1 LVFTFTAT
9 AVYLKPVY
17 RIAPDDHVN
26 INEMKKINYALLIA
40 LALGL
45 MNSCVPTRKYK
56 TSQNELQSV
65 RNDSANLAGK
75 VNELQSTVAL
85 LKQQI
90 SDLNSKVADLSNKAG
105 VLSTDA
111 ANKQSQLTKS
121 QQELANQQK
130 RLEQLQALMDQQK
143 KATDEIRKKMADALV
158 GFNSNELS
166 VAIKNG
172 KVYVSLQENLLFPS
186 GSAVVNP
193 KGKEALGKLAEVL
206 NANTDITVDIE
217 GHTDSIPIRT
227 RYKDNWDL
235 STARAVSIVRILTT
249 DYKVDPVRIIAS
261 GHSQY
266 DPVQTNSTAEGRA
279 LNRRTEIILSPKLD
293 ELFKLLETS
302 NSN

>member
-1 LVFTFTAT
+1 
-9 AVYLKPVY
+9 
-17 RIAPDDHVN
+17 
-26 INEMKKINYALLIA
+26 MKKIIGIA
-40 LALGL
+40 LIISTGSLL
-45 MNSCVPTRKYK
+45 LSSCVPTKKYK
-56 TSQNELQSV
+56 NSQSELQSV
-65 RNDSANLAGK
+65 RNDSASLAGK
-75 VNELQSTVAL
+75 VTELQSTVAQ

-90 SDLNSKVADLSNKAG
+90 EGLNSKVADLSNKAG

-143 KATDEIRKKMADALV
+143 KAIDEIRKKMADALV
-158 GFNSNELS
+158 GFNSNELT

-206 NANTDITVDIE
+206 NANPDITVDIE

-227 RYKDNWDL
+227 KYKDNWDL
-235 STARAVSIVRILTT
+235 STARAGSIVRILTS
-249 DYKVDPVRIIAS
+249 DYKVDPVRVIAS

-266 DPVQTNSTAEGRA
+266 DPVQTNSTPEGRA

-293 ELFKLLETS
+293 ELFKLLESSS
-302 NSN
+302 NN